1 MRTVVILGALSICE
15 SINPGQ
21 KVPLFFGLVLVVVVM
36 LSIIMDTINFI
47 ERNKD
52 NV

>member
-21 KVPLFFGLVLVVVVM
+21 KIPGFYASVLIVVVM
-36 LSIIMDTINFI
+36 LSMVADIINFI
-47 ERNKD
+47 ERKK
-52 NV
+52 